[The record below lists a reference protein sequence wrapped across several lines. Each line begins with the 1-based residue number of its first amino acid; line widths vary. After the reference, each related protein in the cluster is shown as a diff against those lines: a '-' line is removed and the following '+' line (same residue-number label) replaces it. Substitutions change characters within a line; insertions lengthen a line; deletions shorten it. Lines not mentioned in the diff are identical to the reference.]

1 MPLNCPF
8 IIRIMLAASHV
19 TEFGIPANGLTVFAV
34 EATHNHLL
42 AEIVALGY
50 AMHASRYS

>member
-8 IIRIMLAASHV
+8 ISRIMLAASHV
-19 TEFGIPANGLTVFAV
+19 TEFGIGTHGVTVFAV